1 MQVSILALHV
11 HRLLVTLNCTLRLTA
26 TQAEA
31 PLSEEEENAYVK
43 LESIDEPATKEEKK
57 LINLPSG

>member
-1 MQVSILALHV
+1 MMQVSILALHV
-11 HRLLVTLNCTLRLTA
+11 HRLLITLNCALWLTA

-43 LESIDEPATKEEKK
+43 LESMDPATKEEKEV
-57 LINLPSG
+57 INLPSG